1 MISLSSFE
9 LSYCSLGSVVV
20 AFSLFVPLFDVAT
33 LLWKLC
39 EMESTSALPPTA
51 DLPAS
56 WTPTDQRIMEHLLL
70 DQSDVEE
77 HYDAAH
83 QDARN
88 SPRTVELNRAED
100 KPKPKQSTTKRTVS
114 PAKADDSNKAKR
126 VEEDRRAR
134 HREVQRR
141 FMQRKK
147 AEVERT
153 KTLAQTLEKKYRYL
167 EISAEEKSLKVENRG
182 LQGRVDAAASSVPR
196 VPHVDPVQLL
206 MQNQMELVKEFY
218 EPITPHVLASVQYNA
233 QQEYELSRHDDTF
246 KTSGASVMGWSDF
259 RKMEESSVKFVLSK
273 GFPNVRALH
282 LMNFT
287 WDTLSNPATY
297 SCFFSPAFPIKVQ
310 VLQVVN
316 RDALVIHRVLF
327 NPHTQSSSN
336 SLELLWRVRLGEEY
350 VIFDTALQH
359 NAVQQ
364 CLGASYK
371 WTQMTTSLGFA
382 PLDVNRD
389 SGCILRHGG
398 WIRTSITNVKFWFT
412 EMFFMALRF
421 ESTMVA
427 PVFAL
432 PSEE

>member
-1 MISLSSFE
+1 ME
-9 LSYCSLGSVVV
+9 L
-20 AFSLFVPLFDVAT
+20 P
-33 LLWKLC
+33 
-39 EMESTSALPPTA
+39 SALPPTA
-51 DLPAS
+51 DLPAC

-70 DQSDVEE
+70 DQPTNAD
-77 HYDAAH
+77 DAAH

-88 SPRTVELNRAED
+88 SPRTVELSRAEE
-100 KPKPKQSTTKRTVS
+100 KTPKQSATTRSGNPLKQVGS
-114 PAKADDSNKAKR
+114 GDKAKK

-141 FMQRKK
+141 FIQRKK
-147 AEVERT
+147 ADVERT
-153 KTLAQTLEKKYRYL
+153 KALAQTLEHKYRYL
-167 EISAEEKSLKVENRG
+167 EISAEERNLKGENRE

-218 EPITPHVLASVQYNA
+218 EPITTQVLASVQHNA
-233 QQEYELSRHDDTF
+233 QHEYELSRRDDSF
-246 KTSGASVMGWSDF
+246 KTTGASVMGWSDF
-259 RKMEESSVKFVLSK
+259 RKVEESSIKFVLSK

-287 WDTLSNPATY
+287 WDTLSTPATY
-297 SCFFSPAFPIKVQ
+297 GRFFSPAFPIKMQ
-310 VLQVVN
+310 VLQVIS

-327 NPHTQSSSN
+327 NPHTQCSSN
-336 SLELLWRVRLGEEY
+336 SLELLWRARIGDEY
-350 VIFDTALQH
+350 VILDTALQH

-382 PLDVNRD
+382 TLDVIHD
-389 SGCILRHGG
+389 SGCVLRHGG
-398 WIRTSITNVKFWFT
+398 WLRTSITNVNYWFM

-432 PSEE
+432 PSESEE

>member
-1 MISLSSFE
+1 
-9 LSYCSLGSVVV
+9 
-20 AFSLFVPLFDVAT
+20 
-33 LLWKLC
+33 
-39 EMESTSALPPTA
+39 MESTSALPPTA
-51 DLPAS
+51 DLPAC
-56 WTPTDQRIMEHLLL
+56 WTPTDQRVMEHLLL
-70 DQSDVEE
+70 DQSDAED
-77 HYDAAH
+77 HYAAAH

-88 SPRTVELNRAED
+88 SPRTVELSRAD
-100 KPKPKQSTTKRTVS
+100 KLKPKQSTTKRSVS
-114 PAKADDSNKAKR
+114 PAKKVDGVKAKQI
-126 VEEDRRAR
+126 EEDRRAR

-167 EISAEEKSLKVENRG
+167 EISAEEKNLKVENRE
-182 LQGRVDAAASSVPR
+182 LQERVDAAAASVPR

-218 EPITPHVLASVQYNA
+218 EPITPQVLASVQYNA
-233 QQEYELSRHDDTF
+233 EQEYEFSRRDDSL

-259 RKMEESSVKFVLSK
+259 RKIEESSVKFVLSK

-287 WDTLSNPATY
+287 WDTLSTPATY
-297 SCFFSPAFPIKVQ
+297 ARFFNPAIPIQVQ

-336 SLELLWRVRLGEEY
+336 SLELLWRVRLGDEY

-382 PLDVNRD
+382 PLDVSRD
-389 SGCILRHGG
+389 SGCVLRHGG
-398 WIRTSITNVKFWFT
+398 WIRTSITNVKYWFR

-421 ESTMVA
+421 ENTMVA
-427 PVFAL
+427 PVFSL

>member
-1 MISLSSFE
+1 
-9 LSYCSLGSVVV
+9 
-20 AFSLFVPLFDVAT
+20 
-33 LLWKLC
+33 
-39 EMESTSALPPTA
+39 MESTSALPPTA
-51 DLPAS
+51 ELPAC

-70 DQSDVEE
+70 DQSDVED

-83 QDARN
+83 QDARS
-88 SPRTVELNRAED
+88 SPRTVELSPAED
-100 KPKPKQSTTKRTVS
+100 KPKSKQSTTKRSVS
-114 PAKADDSNKAKR
+114 PAKVVDTDKAKQI
-126 VEEDRRAR
+126 EDNRRAR

-153 KTLAQTLEKKYRYL
+153 KTLAQTLETKYRYL
-167 EISAEEKSLKVENRG
+167 EISAEERNLKVENRE
-182 LQGRVDAAASSVPR
+182 LQERVDTAAASVPR

-206 MQNQMELVKEFY
+206 MQMELVKEFY
-218 EPITPHVLASVQYNA
+218 EPITPQVLASVQYNA
-233 QQEYELSRHDDTF
+233 QLEYELSRRDDTF

-259 RKMEESSVKFVLSK
+259 RKMEGSSVKFVLSK

-287 WDTLSNPATY
+287 WDTLSTPATY
-297 SCFFSPAFPIKVQ
+297 GRFFSPAFPIKMQ
-310 VLQVVN
+310 VLQVIN

-336 SLELLWRVRLGEEY
+336 ALELLWRVRLGDEY
-350 VIFDTALQH
+350 VIFDSALQH

-371 WTQMTTSLGFA
+371 WTEMTTSLGFA

-389 SGCILRHGG
+389 SGCVLRHGG
-398 WIRTSITNVKFWFT
+398 WIRTSITNVKYWFM

>member
-1 MISLSSFE
+1 
-9 LSYCSLGSVVV
+9 
-20 AFSLFVPLFDVAT
+20 
-33 LLWKLC
+33 
-39 EMESTSALPPTA
+39 MESSTAALPA
-51 DLPAS
+51 C

-70 DQSDVEE
+70 GQSSDAEDCRDTANGDV
-77 HYDAAH
+77 
-83 QDARN
+83 RN
-88 SPRTVELNRAED
+88 SPRTVELNRAEE
-100 KPKPKQSTTKRTVS
+100 KTEKSKRSPCPPKQVTGDK
-114 PAKADDSNKAKR
+114 
-126 VEEDRRAR
+126 EEDRRAR

-141 FMQRKK
+141 FIQRKK

-153 KTLAQTLEKKYRYL
+153 KVLAQSLEQKYRYL
-167 EISAEEKSLKVENRG
+167 EISAEEKSLKEENRD
-182 LQGRVDAAASSVPR
+182 LQQRVDAAAASVSR

-218 EPITPHVLASVQYNA
+218 EPITSQVVASVQHNA
-233 QQEYELSRHDDTF
+233 QQEYELSKRDDTF
-246 KTSGASVMGWSDF
+246 QTSGASIMGWSDF
-259 RKMEESSVKFVLSK
+259 RKVEESSVKFVLSK
-273 GFPNVRALH
+273 GFPNARALH

-287 WDTLSNPATY
+287 WDTLSTPATY
-297 SCFFSPAFPIKVQ
+297 ARFFSPAFPIKMQ
-310 VLQVVN
+310 VLQVIN

-336 SLELLWRVRLGEEY
+336 SLELLWRVRIGDEY
-350 VIFDTALQH
+350 VIFDSALQH

-382 PLDVNRD
+382 PLDVDRD
-389 SGCILRHGG
+389 SGCVLRHGG
-398 WIRTSITNVKFWFT
+398 WIRTLITNVNYWFM

-421 ESTMVA
+421 ESTMVT